1 MMITAQLTGHLP
13 LLLCELYDVE
23 VVCGGLGADTHPGEV
38 PLQEVAGDNIIII
51 IIIIIIFI
59 IINNHHHDLYPG
71 KVPLQEVAGDS
82 TNIESEE
89 DSK

>member
-1 MMITAQLTGHLP
+1 MNTAPLTRHLP
-13 LLLCELYDVE
+13 LLLGELYDVE

-38 PLQEVAGDNIIII
+38 PLQEVAGD
-51 IIIIIIFI
+51 
-59 IINNHHHDLYPG
+59 
-71 KVPLQEVAGDS
+71 S